1 MNARTKT
8 GFIVG
13 LFAVMALLIWLLPS
27 GEEKQKVKGK
37 EPYVSSNWNKAFLEA
52 DKHPGG
58 LYLFNLLLRN
68 HVDTNKRI
76 AVLQDSEEL
85 DSVMQRFPG
94 NKTFVFV
101 GNSLGLQDSEL
112 DTILNLVNEGSDVF
126 LAYNGMTDNIL
137 EELFDEYQEHFEYAE
152 NIQVYMNGKG
162 HKMYNIYQ
170 NDTVA
175 KNWWAYAPNTDAK
188 DSLIGHSSFME
199 QDNLIELLHGKGS
212 LFLCTNPELFQ
223 NIQVKR
229 NDGYQYVTK
238 VIDLLPKDQ
247 SVYYLE
253 FARLSDDYGNYDVDD
268 QDGGEGKKDTSYLK
282 VIFENRSL
290 LKAFLFGILGLVVF
304 LLFRSKRMR
313 PEVPYLE
320 PKKDTTKAFMET
332 ITSIYFSKRNPY
344 GMLSVQRRNFYA
356 IVQKHFFIDLNRRED
371 ERPLIALSEKSDVDI
386 NEIRKLIEV
395 LETKDAFAVS
405 DETIA
410 TVHKWK
416 QDFYEKTGIVKQH
429 VIDKEERKELLIQRR
444 LFVAV
449 VLLLLG
455 LVALFGGFYLL
466 VAAKGIG
473 IALWPI
479 GIGIVTIAIRQ
490 IRKPLL
496 IINENEIV
504 HIPAFGRKRN
514 FVRQDL
520 IRLEWDEAS
529 LLLLFTEQRT
539 IRINQSEISRYDK
552 AKLKR
557 LMRQL
562 KIHELW

>member
-1 MNARTKT
+1 
-8 GFIVG
+8 
-13 LFAVMALLIWLLPS
+13 
-27 GEEKQKVKGK
+27 
-37 EPYVSSNWNKAFLEA
+37 
-52 DKHPGG
+52 
-58 LYLFNLLLRN
+58 
-68 HVDTNKRI
+68 
-76 AVLQDSEEL
+76 
-85 DSVMQRFPG
+85 
-94 NKTFVFV
+94 
-101 GNSLGLQDSEL
+101 
-112 DTILNLVNEGSDVF
+112 
-126 LAYNGMTDNIL
+126 
-137 EELFDEYQEHFEYAE
+137 
-152 NIQVYMNGKG
+152 
-162 HKMYNIYQ
+162 
-170 NDTVA
+170 
-175 KNWWAYAPNTDAK
+175 
-188 DSLIGHSSFME
+188 
-199 QDNLIELLHGKGS
+199 
-212 LFLCTNPELFQ
+212 
-223 NIQVKR
+223 
-229 NDGYQYVTK
+229 
-238 VIDLLPKDQ
+238 
-247 SVYYLE
+247 
-253 FARLSDDYGNYDVDD
+253 
-268 QDGGEGKKDTSYLK
+268 
-282 VIFENRSL
+282 
-290 LKAFLFGILGLVVF
+290 
-304 LLFRSKRMR
+304 
-313 PEVPYLE
+313 
-320 PKKDTTKAFMET
+320 
-332 ITSIYFSKRNPY
+332 
-344 GMLSVQRRNFYA
+344 
-356 IVQKHFFIDLNRRED
+356 LNRRED

-395 LETKDAFAVS
+395 LDTKDAIAVS